1 MSRPGA
7 SLFMEGDMNT
17 PYPFE
22 LLLAFAVM
30 GASLCVGAFLRA
42 RVSFFRKYMVPSSL
56 LGGVL
61 GLICFNLGL
70 LPVGSEIFQ
79 ALAYHL
85 FIISFIAIGLSSA
98 EKASD
103 KNTARQVFQGAG
115 WMGIINTFSMSTQI
129 LLGLLLSALLG
140 LLGYNLHDKF
150 GYLVSLGFTQGPG
163 QALTFGR
170 LWQTES
176 GFTHGVDMALAFK
189 FMGFFFAFLGVPLA
203 NWGVRK
209 GYASLGGGEIPE
221 HTLRGLHREGEK
233 MEEAGRLPVHSGNM
247 DSLAFQFAVVG
258 VVYGLTYLIYYGLSK
273 VLADISTLWGFFFAV
288 ALVMAFLLKVLLAKM
303 KVFYLIDQGL
313 QRRVSGWSVDYL
325 VVATLIPISLPVVWE
340 YIVPLMLISCVAGVW
355 TFAFCYYFGRRIS
368 PLGFERML
376 VMYGVNTGTMANG
389 LLLARIVDPEF
400 RTTVSME
407 CGSFVML
414 SFPGI
419 TACFLIMTNSEAW
432 GLGFWHVIGIFAALS
447 ALCLVLLKVLGMWK
461 KAKAHGSF

>member
-1 MSRPGA
+1 
-7 SLFMEGDMNT
+7 MNT

-30 GASLCVGAFLRA
+30 GACLWVGTFLRA
-42 RVSFFRKYMVPSSL
+42 KVPFFQRYMAPGSL
-56 LGGVL
+56 LGGII
-61 GLICFNLGL
+61 GLACFNLGF
-70 LPVGSEIFQ
+70 LPVGAEMFQ

-103 KNTARQVFQGAG
+103 RNTARQVFRGTG
-115 WMGIINTFSMSTQI
+115 WMAIINTFSMSTQI
-129 LLGLLLSALLG
+129 LLGLLLCALLG
-140 LLGYNLHDKF
+140 LLGFNLHPKF

-170 LWQTES
+170 LWQTEAC
-176 GFTHGVDMALAFK
+176 FTHGVDMALAFK

-209 GYASLGGGEIPE
+209 GYTSIGGGQIPE
-221 HTLRGLHREGEK
+221 HTLRGLHRKGEE
-233 MEEAGRLPVHSGNM
+233 MEVAGRLPMHSGNI
-247 DSLAFQFAVVG
+247 DSLAFQFAAVG
-258 VVYGLTYLIYYGLSK
+258 IVYGLTYLIYFLLGK
-273 VLADISTLWGFFFAV
+273 VMKDISTFWGFFFAV
-288 ALVMAFLLKVLLAKM
+288 ALVMAFLLKVLMDKL

-313 QRRVSGWSVDYL
+313 QRRMSGWSVDYL

-340 YIVPLMLISCVAGVW
+340 YIVPLLLISCVAGLW
-355 TFAFCYYFGRRIS
+355 TFAFGFYFGRRIS

-414 SFPGI
+414 SFSGI
-419 TACFLIMTNSEAW
+419 TACFLVMTNAEVW
-432 GLGFWHVIGIFAALS
+432 GLGFWQVIGIFSALS

-461 KAKAHGSF
+461 KTRSY

>member
-1 MSRPGA
+1 
-7 SLFMEGDMNT
+7 MNT
-17 PYPFE
+17 PFPFE

-30 GASLCVGAFLRA
+30 GACMWAGAFLRA
-42 RVSFFRKYMVPSSL
+42 RVPFFRKYMVPSSL
-56 LGGVL
+56 LGGII
-61 GLICFNLGL
+61 GLVCFNAGL
-70 LPVGSEIFQ
+70 LPVNSEMFQ

-98 EKASD
+98 EKVSD
-103 KNTARQVFQGAG
+103 QNTARQVFKGAG
-115 WMGIINTFSMSTQI
+115 WMAIINTFSMSTQI
-129 LLGLLLSALLG
+129 LLGLLLCALLG
-140 LLGYNLHDKF
+140 LLGYNLHPKF

-170 LWQTES
+170 LWQTEA

-203 NWGVRK
+203 NWGIRK
-209 GYASLGGGEIPE
+209 GYSSIGGGEIPD
-221 HTLRGLHREGEK
+221 HTLRGLHREGDQ
-233 MEEAGRLPVHSGNM
+233 MEVAGRLPMHSGNV
-247 DSLAFQFAVVG
+247 DSLAFQFAAVG
-258 VVYGLTYLIYYGLSK
+258 IVYGLTYLLYYALSK
-273 VLADISTLWGFFFAV
+273 FLADISTLWGFFFAV
-288 ALVMAFLLKVLLAKM
+288 ALVMAFLLKVLMTKL

-313 QRRVSGWSVDYL
+313 QRRISGWSVDYL
-325 VVATLIPISLPVVWE
+325 VVATLIPISLPVVKE
-340 YIVPLMLISCVAGVW
+340 YLVPLMLISSVAGLW
-355 TFAFCYYFGRRIS
+355 TFAFGFYFGRRVS

-419 TACFLIMTNSEAW
+419 TACFLLMTNAEVW
-432 GLGFWHVIGIFAALS
+432 GLGFWQVIGIFAALS
-447 ALCLVLLKVLGMWK
+447 ALCLVLLKALNMWK
-461 KAKAHGSF
+461 KAKPNGSF